1 MKKLRTKSKTIGRII
16 FGGTLLLMVFGLIV
30 VNQPLGLKAAPK
42 DVKGEVRAEPEPV
55 TDEVTIDEGSS
66 IEYLVPK
73 DASGKFEA
81 AMPEGFFQGEKYGY
95 LLTKKEE
102 DSLHLGYANSVDT
115 PLKAVEL
122 LDGNFI
128 IGIRNRA
135 VTGITI
141 PITPPN
147 QSEKRIIEYLYFLVD
162 AKGNILK
169 RINSATNQTPTDIS
183 SSLVNKTYN
192 SGGEKFVLN
201 ASGNVETSITGF
213 SPDNQIETYMGRRQI
228 VTPKLGISYGPKP
241 TNANTVGS
249 LTLNV
254 QNPITKDYYAIGNSN
269 SSENYNGNMKVNAKK
284 SNQDFSTLKL
294 VANKWPLPTFESL
307 GLPKLKAGEEYRATP
322 NSFGVINEQ
331 TDVTTV
337 MTYWSKQMRDQN
349 AFLNQNKNAGYNFY
363 SQYKNV
369 NGAFDSNTIPVTA
382 PLTNNMILGYG
393 EPVMQ
398 TELSNKDELVVL
410 IIREDKSELISMNLL
425 NMTQTTLKVFPKN
438 TRITIS
444 KTINT
449 QGQLEGYSFFGSI
462 DEYSGIFSEYIDIN
476 QPGIAIGDL
485 DLDFNPVTVSSI
497 AAKNT
502 VVTHFM
508 STKNDP
514 DTFFIAGETGDN
526 KLAKV
531 SNLGKPKAATTEKV
545 TDAFFGTLL
554 KKENYGP
561 GIKFSSD
568 GLVDIKGSSAK
579 VEVELLKGVSVTDT
593 IDLSATN
600 LSGQKTQKW
609 LDNRINRNP
618 RKIVYSSEIGKEDE
632 LNIAETA
639 QIDWEKLGFTKE
651 YAGPQ
656 TLKYFVTDSTNLVSA
671 RSRWINK
678 KTPQTIIKD
687 DFAIDAQ
694 NFTMPLTD
702 VGTLVNDL
710 VKRKAKSMA
719 WNLETHV
726 IDEDTSKDPAVL
738 SNKVTINQG
747 QLAAIQGATVAKPYP
762 LELTYQTANGPIV
775 NKIWVFVT
783 DDQTTVD
790 EDQELVMYGLD
801 HSVAQHLAKDQTNAL
816 AIDKDHGS
824 VRVYDL
830 NDAVNKGVAVT
841 DLPPIAG
848 VQADGTVLAG
858 DKIIADVPQLTAIKN
873 ATVQQGKDNTEFPL
887 KVTFDNGI
895 SVDLTVTVVAKQAEL
910 TIKFQDADSKT
921 VYFEADGVTPKA
933 DLVYTEIVG
942 DKFLASSI
950 KDRPEVSA
958 VITKVLTEGYPS
970 LNGYDPTE
978 EIEISKDDTTYIFKF
993 NGAVELTKV
1002 TPKMTFETGVV
1013 WIRDQTLFYESAE
1026 DFLLTVRDTRQS
1038 TGATEGEKLRGKFSV
1053 NAKLATNFI
1062 HDTVA
1067 NAILKDA
1074 QIVYFNGTK
1083 DVILSLDGG
1092 AQEVIKNTA
1101 SSTDKN
1107 FEIMLDDKG
1116 QAKNNLRLEI
1126 PDSGILEGTYNAS
1139 IEWDLIQGP

>member
-66 IEYLVPK
+66 IEYIVPK
-73 DASGKFEA
+73 DA
-81 AMPEGFFQGEKYGY
+81 QEKYEMEIANGY
-95 LLTKKEE
+95 VQNNEKMQGLYKERLTVIGTGVHNVMFDAIEDEDGYFYLSLFSQNISDYGNYKRPLQQFGQVYKVDKHGIIQRDFNNRIISMIPATKYYGGGMQAANAYPAYPDNYSNGLKFTKRVGGTIYGSYPGYGNGQKTSLSRSFNFEKDFKNAVVGTINYNPWPATQGASTFTIQLNSGAIVTLGAGNKDNSAKNNFQELHYFSDSGQATGHYQLALKPTRFTGNYYRNTTQFSEGNGFTYGIHSDWNGGSQSYNELYFWKPHAGGGKMPILRVYTDPEIGASGSLSILEEISNKEIVYLQSVNTTRTKILKFDLSKVNDMSYSPELLKTLPAGIKLNIQKQEDKNFDTKYSFYGTSTQNVSIDGHVRVQGTIMGAIDDMEKTNGEE
-102 DSLHLGYANSVDT
+102 PKV
-115 PLKAVEL
+115 KAVASL
-122 LDGNFI
+122 N
-128 IGIRNRA
+128 
-135 VTGITI
+135 
-141 PITPPN
+141 
-147 QSEKRIIEYLYFLVD
+147 
-162 AKGNILK
+162 
-169 RINSATNQTPTDIS
+169 TN
-183 SSLVNKTYN
+183 
-192 SGGEKFVLN
+192 GH
-201 ASGNVETSITGF
+201 TSITGMIPLSEENKF
-213 SPDNQIETYMGRRQI
+213 F
-228 VTPKLGISYGPKP
+228 VYGSGLA
-241 TNANTVGS
+241 TNLYLPGPGENWPIKQDAN
-249 LTLNV
+249 LME
-254 QNPITKDYYAIGNSN
+254 K
-269 SSENYNGNMKVNAKK
+269 YNG
-284 SNQDFSTLKL
+284 
-294 VANKWPLPTFESL
+294 
-307 GLPKLKAGEEYRATP
+307 
-322 NSFGVINEQ
+322 
-331 TDVTTV
+331 
-337 MTYWSKQMRDQN
+337 
-349 AFLNQNKNAGYNFY
+349 
-363 SQYKNV
+363 
-369 NGAFDSNTIPVTA
+369 
-382 PLTNNMILGYG
+382 
-393 EPVMQ
+393 
-398 TELSNKDELVVL
+398 
-410 IIREDKSELISMNLL
+410 
-425 NMTQTTLKVFPKN
+425 
-438 TRITIS
+438 
-444 KTINT
+444 
-449 QGQLEGYSFFGSI
+449 
-462 DEYSGIFSEYIDIN
+462 YSGTI
-476 QPGIAIGDL
+476 
-485 DLDFNPVTVSSI
+485 
-497 AAKNT
+497 
-502 VVTHFM
+502 
-508 STKNDP
+508 
-514 DTFFIAGETGDN
+514 
-526 KLAKV
+526 
-531 SNLGKPKAATTEKV
+531 EKIMNW
-545 TDAFFGTLL
+545 A
-554 KKENYGP
+554 P
-561 GIKFSSD
+561 GIKINEPNKII
-568 GLVDIKGSSAK
+568 DIKAAK
-579 VEVELLKGVSVTDT
+579 KDIEKSLLKGIEVTD
-593 IDLSATN
+593 IYDLSEKNITN
-600 LSGQKTQKW
+600 KKTQKW
-609 LDNRINRNP
+609 LTSRINRNP
-618 RKIVYSSEIGKEDE
+618 KKLVYKTEIGKEEEIDE
-632 LNIAETA
+632 TQSVN
-639 QIDWEKLGFTKE
+639 IDWEGLGLNFN

-656 TLKYFVTDSTNLVSA
+656 IVKYFTTDATEQVSA
-671 RSRWINK
+671 VSSWINK

-993 NGAVELTKV
+993 NGAVELMKV

>member
-1 MKKLRTKSKTIGRII
+1 MKIRNSPLRRSQMIFISALVIIASLLFFYKGLLPKEKINAAEEIIVNKDKLFPYKLPPLSTTNYEEGWQSVANGGFIQNGPSYQLDYVKEKVNTPKHMTSRANDFVSSVTPLANEKFLIVQWHHNIFEDSGAGANKVISRSRVTIVNKEGKIVRSTDGSLATRILSSWAIDAPQKDDLGVNRAQYSEAPSEPISLGNGNYKIIYSGVVYGYPTYYPQATVTFNIDFAKPPTWGEVDKNGVTIADVRNKSVLLGTVDQMYLYGRIYNGTYVQKKVPFNAHPVSKAGKLTGTQPLKIPTFFTQDLGFPNLPQGVTSRFVEIENGTLGYYNNRYFGMTEDRHKKNSGTQNWDMNSKILTIWNATTGNTEIESGANQTGDSAYMLKEISTDKYVYVALLNQTHTQIIKYDLSKTVL
-16 FGGTLLLMVFGLIV
+16 TSEDV
-30 VNQPLGLKAAPK
+30 VRL
-42 DVKGEVRAEPEPV
+42 
-55 TDEVTIDEGSS
+55 
-66 IEYLVPK
+66 
-73 DASGKFEA
+73 
-81 AMPEGFFQGEKYGY
+81 
-95 LLTKKEE
+95 
-102 DSLHLGYANSVDT
+102 
-115 PLKAVEL
+115 
-122 LDGNFI
+122 
-128 IGIRNRA
+128 
-135 VTGITI
+135 
-141 PITPPN
+141 
-147 QSEKRIIEYLYFLVD
+147 
-162 AKGNILK
+162 
-169 RINSATNQTPTDIS
+169 
-183 SSLVNKTYN
+183 
-192 SGGEKFVLN
+192 
-201 ASGNVETSITGF
+201 
-213 SPDNQIETYMGRRQI
+213 
-228 VTPKLGISYGPKP
+228 
-241 TNANTVGS
+241 
-249 LTLNV
+249 
-254 QNPITKDYYAIGNSN
+254 
-269 SSENYNGNMKVNAKK
+269 
-284 SNQDFSTLKL
+284 
-294 VANKWPLPTFESL
+294 
-307 GLPKLKAGEEYRATP
+307 
-322 NSFGVINEQ
+322 
-331 TDVTTV
+331 
-337 MTYWSKQMRDQN
+337 
-349 AFLNQNKNAGYNFY
+349 
-363 SQYKNV
+363 
-369 NGAFDSNTIPVTA
+369 
-382 PLTNNMILGYG
+382 
-393 EPVMQ
+393 
-398 TELSNKDELVVL
+398 
-410 IIREDKSELISMNLL
+410 
-425 NMTQTTLKVFPKN
+425 PKN
-438 TRITIS
+438 TRITIVPNVNTDLNTNF
-444 KTINT
+444 TI
-449 QGQLEGYSFFGSI
+449 FGSI
-462 DEYSGIFSEYIDIN
+462 ESAEGIFSDIKPGAIVGNINNLDDFELKTLSNFVTEKYTEITNLKDTGNN
-476 QPGIAIGDL
+476 QV
-485 DLDFNPVTVSSI
+485 FTVGM
-497 AAKNT
+497 T
-502 VVTHFM
+502 L
-508 STKNDP
+508 
-514 DTFFIAGETGDN
+514 DN
-526 KLAKV
+526 KFSDFEPGYLAKDPV
-531 SNLGKPKAATTEKV
+531 LSTSSEKYYYP
-545 TDAFFGTLL
+545 FFGTLKL
-554 KKENYGP
+554 DKNYSP
-561 GIKFSSD
+561 GISFPSNNQIN
-568 GLVDIKGSSAK
+568 IKDK
-579 VEVELLKGVSVTDT
+579 NIEKKLLEGVKVTDT
-593 IDLSATN
+593 YDLSPNNIA
-600 LSGQKTQKW
+600 GQKTQEW
-609 LDNRINRNP
+609 LNNRINHNALDP
-618 RKIVYSSEIGKEDE
+618 
-632 LNIAETA
+632 NIDDMSAVDRYP
-639 QIDWEKLGFTKE
+639 IDWKSLGLIKEFT
-651 YAGPQ
+651 GPQ
-656 TLKYFVTDSTNLVSA
+656 IITYYIADSTNQATSA
-671 RSRWINK
+671 ERWINK

-783 DDQTTVD
+783 DDQTTVE
-790 EDQELVMYGLD
+790 EDKELVMYGLD

-858 DKIIADVPQLTAIKN
+858 YKLIADVPQLTAIKN
-873 ATVQQGKDNTEFPL
+873 ATVQQGKDNTEYPL